1 MTSGIF
7 SKWLQEVWQ
16 NSKSSFFK
24 PISLLIL
31 DSAKSN
37 LTDKVQKQIKKYS
50 KIAVTPEGFTKLLQP
65 LGISVNKSFKNN
77 LKIFWEDWIIN
88 DYHTFIKDRNME
100 RAFYTNVCH
109 WIIKSRGL
117 KTPACKKIAFEN
129 I

>member
-88 DYHTFIKDRNME
+88 GYHTFIKGGNMG
-100 RAFYTNVCH
+100 RIFYIKVCH
-109 WIIKSRGL
+109 WIMKSRGL
-117 KTPACKKIAFEN
+117 IAP
-129 I
+129 